1 MEKRKH
7 IFDTKTRQIAKLANK
22 LVLGYDSKF
31 NFLCGYRNNYTLFID
46 KPTGFLKPTLIMSI
60 KKKDDSINEALV
72 EDFFIGEPL
81 IKSCVYNKH
90 YLKLTLKQKLI
101 AITTKT
107 ATIAELD
114 NLLNRF
120 TKFLSEN
127 GFQDC
132 CQNCDHEETYF
143 RLINEGK
150 FILCDDC
157 FNVAMLLVK
166 NNGIAYDKRDS
177 SFFLGLFGAVLGS
190 LLGSLF
196 IFILD
201 QQTLPMY
208 FAGAFMA
215 LFTLNG
221 YKLFATH
228 FSKKGLI
235 FCLIWMILV
244 GYLTH
249 RFSWSVTLAE
259 FYETTTSMFFFN
271 FDRLFFEGYVN
282 VTYYLTEI
290 SILLSFIIISSIS
303 TIIKVISNNKDS
315 YTFKIQKE

>member
-60 KKKDDSINEALV
+60 KKKDDSANEVKV
-72 EDFFIGEPL
+72 EEFFRGEPL
-81 IKSCVYNKH
+81 IKSCLYNKH
-90 YLKLTLKQKLI
+90 YLKLKLKVKLI
-101 AITTKT
+101 ALTAKNETIT
-107 ATIAELD
+107 ELD
-114 NLLNRF
+114 DLLNRF

-127 GFQDC
+127 DYQDC

-157 FNVAMLLVK
+157 FNVAMLLVT
-166 NNGIAYDKRDS
+166 NNGIAYDRKDS
-177 SFFLGLFGAVLGS
+177 KFFLGVCGAVLGS
-190 LLGSLF
+190 LLGALF
-196 IFILD
+196 VYIFD

-208 FAGAFMA
+208 FAGGFMA

-228 FSKKGLI
+228 FSKRGLI
-235 FCLIWMILV
+235 FCLILMIFV
-244 GYLTH
+244 GYVTH
-249 RFSWSVTLAE
+249 RLSWSINLAE
-259 FYETTTSMFFFN
+259 FYETTTTIFFFN
-271 FDRLFFEGYVN
+271 FDKLLFEGYVN
-282 VTYYLTEI
+282 VSYYLTEVG
-290 SILLSFIIISSIS
+290 ILLSFIIIWSIS
-303 TIIKVISNNKDS
+303 TIIKVISNNKDN